1 MAWTEENI
9 KKLKKLIKDK
19 KSGREIADILGI
31 NRNAVAGKCHR
42 LGLKLNSG
50 LKMGPKKSRPVLKSD
65 RAVLAQIKKHTDS
78 WGWGLEF
85 TEIVEFSEY
94 PSATVLQ
101 AIKSLLCSKHINR
114 TKSFVADHVFF
125 NDTSV
130 RQA

>member
-1 MAWTEENI
+1 MAWTEENVE
-9 KKLKKLIKDK
+9 KLKKLVADK

-42 LGLKLNSG
+42 LGIKLNSAIRT
-50 LKMGPKKSRPVLKSD
+50 GPKKRRPILKSD
-65 RAVLAQIKKHTDS
+65 CAVLAQIKKHTDS

-85 TEIVEFSEY
+85 TEIVEFSGL
-94 PSATVLQ
+94 SSITVLQ

-114 TKSFVADHVFF
+114 KKTYVADHMFF